1 MGEDIFLIMSL
12 KTLFGLALLALASAR
27 DFNCNDYTFKEC
39 RDPVANQELHVNTLQ
54 EGIENCDLFG
64 AFDQCDYLLY
74 YSKGNGEFIRRRR
87 NEQLPGRLQNIRTP
101 SNCHR
106 NRWNEWK
113 TNSMVSFG
121 QQ

>member
-27 DFNCNDYTFKEC
+27 DINCNDYTFKEC

-54 EGIENCDLFG
+54 ECIENCDLFG
-64 AFDQCDYLLY
+64 AFDQCDYLMY
-74 YSKGNGEFIRRRR
+74 YGTGKDENCVLVKGTEGLSAEEEMNNYLGGC
-87 NEQLPGRLQNIRTP
+87 NNRTP

-106 NRWNEWK
+106 NRWK
-113 TNSMVSFG
+113 
-121 QQ
+121 